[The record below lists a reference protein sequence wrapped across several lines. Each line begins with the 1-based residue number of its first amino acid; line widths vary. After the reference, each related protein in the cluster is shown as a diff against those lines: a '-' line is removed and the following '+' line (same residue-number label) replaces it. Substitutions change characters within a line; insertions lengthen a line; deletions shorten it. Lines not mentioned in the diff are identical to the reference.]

1 MTKEEILNKQTFIDL
16 FQMKPL
22 DQIERENELFLE
34 AEKLGIKSQ
43 YKSALKQYRQLLKKN
58 IVVNNPL
65 ELPDCKYDLTNYNMG
80 DYTCT
85 MDGIMDKQNNK
96 FSYIPVLPVERYINE
111 ETGKEKVKII
121 YYKDNEWKEIIVDKS
136 QLAINQKLLLLSDIG
151 LDVNSEN
158 VKHYINYFNDI
169 LNINNIK
176 KLSSVSHLGWF
187 DNSFIPYDTHGIF
200 DGEND
205 FKNVFTALRSKGD
218 YKLWLDT
225 IKEARKQPKIK
236 ILMAVVLASPLLEK
250 LAIQP
255 YIANFWSSMSGNG
268 KTLTSM
274 LAMSIWGDPSP
285 SALRL
290 SSNSTQNF
298 IISVASFMRNITCYY
313 DELQIIKNN
322 KYLDMNGLVMDLCN
336 GTEKG
341 RLNKNS
347 QAREVKSWYCN
358 FLFTNNDRMVKENAG
373 EQIYNRVIDIEVNE
387 TLYKNPN
394 EVSNIILNNYGFLGK
409 EYIKIIKKIGFEAI
423 RIEYNNIYN
432 EILNKTK
439 ATDKQAS
446 SLASIMLADHIIVEN
461 VFTDEK
467 PLEVKDIEDLIND
480 RDEIKTSIK
489 AKEYITGIVSANS
502 KRFDVQNYGECWGE
516 YRDMGKGYYVC
527 YINSQILYRE
537 LQKGGFEFESIKKD
551 WCSIGFLKKNS
562 TGRYI
567 NQTTINRTKGN
578 YVILDFNV

>member
-65 ELPDCKYDLTNYNMG
+65 ELPDCKYDLSNYNMG

-218 YKLWLDT
+218 YKLWLNT